1 MTRVFEW
8 KARGWTTSRKRNR
21 TWVVYHEVRLWVDS
35 VEQQWPYSNGE
46 WSDQRNLGAHG
57 FPLAHRVLA
66 PTLRRC
72 FERAWHLVNL
82 PRPRPTFSYP
92 TSISARSGELPDL
105 IMISEVLPQIRREY
119 NCITRGSVF
128 LIRWTNQRTRYVG
141 LLSQNP
147 LERTTIAW
155 SLVMFGIQDDNKYH
169 HHVLFLCSDL
179 FFLTNTP
186 TLIAISPKA
195 LCSNLITKLRSLK
208 VVMTSC

>member
-1 MTRVFEW
+1 MVSHQPTEYW
-8 KARGWTTSRKRNR
+8 C
-21 TWVVYHEVRLWVDS
+21 RLW
-35 VEQQWPYSNGE
+35 GE
-46 WSDQRNLGAHG
+46 GTG
-57 FPLAHRVLA
+57 
-66 PTLRRC
+66 C

-82 PRPRPTFSYP
+82 PRPRPTFPHP
-92 TSISARSGELPDL
+92 TSISARSDELPDL
-105 IMISEVLPQIRREY
+105 IMISLSEVLPQIYRDY

-128 LIRWTNQRTRYVG
+128 FNTVNRSTRYVR
-141 LLSQNP
+141 LLSRDP
-147 LERTTIAW
+147 LEQTTIAW
-155 SLVMFGIQDDNKYH
+155 SLVVFGIQDDNKYH